1 MIYKIPLENFW
12 IQYVLYPMEIGST
25 RYDLIDFNFKKIN
38 YLKVELQIK
47 EKRKFLERIIKT
59 YENN

>member
-1 MIYKIPLENFW
+1 MTEKDFFKIK
-12 IQYVLYPMEIGST
+12 
-25 RYDLIDFNFKKIN
+25 DFNFKKIN